1 MILCYSGTGNSRYI
15 AQRIADELQ
24 DNIIDL
30 NKKIKTNNYSSI
42 ETGDDVIL
50 VVPTYA
56 WRIPK
61 IVSNWLYKT
70 KFIGAKRIW
79 FVMNCGSEI
88 GNATKYNLMLAND
101 KH

>member
-30 NKKIKTNNYSSI
+30 NEKIKTNNYSSI

-61 IVSNWLYKT
+61 IVSNWFYKT
-70 KFIGAKRIW
+70 EFVGAKRIW

-88 GNATKYNLMLAND
+88 GNASSIILFLQMKNT
-101 KH
+101 